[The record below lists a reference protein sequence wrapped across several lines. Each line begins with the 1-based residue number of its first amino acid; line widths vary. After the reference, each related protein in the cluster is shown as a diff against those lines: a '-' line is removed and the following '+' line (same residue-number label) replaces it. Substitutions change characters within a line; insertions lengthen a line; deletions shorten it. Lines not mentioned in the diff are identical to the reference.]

1 MSNAEKIQLVMNTIE
16 LITIPATFDNVN
28 RITGIYNTLAEV
40 RNDLQKPAEKP
51 EEVTEDG

>member
-16 LITIPATFDNVN
+16 LITIPATYDNVN

-40 RNDLQKPAEKP
+40 RNDLQKPAE
-51 EEVTEDG
+51 EQDEVTEDG